1 MCIND
6 MVDGLTLYKVYKVV
20 YSENSYYGLTDDY
33 GIYNLFERRRFTPV
47 TEKMIISIEEY
58 KTSIK

>member
-47 TEKMIISIEEY
+47 TEKMLIQVVRGVRYEL
-58 KTSIK
+58 